1 MTNGARGGG
10 IGCLKVAGY
19 GCVGLL
25 LLGVVAGVGV
35 WAGWDLLRQSG
46 VGRGLRETV
55 DAVKAETAAIVELR
69 ERLLALYPAAD
80 VRPNVQ
86 IHHADGAT
94 TRTLELTVVDP
105 RFAVPADDAGR
116 LAQAREIAR
125 AAVAAHPGVRRYDRL
140 RLVVTRRTGDGG
152 VATST
157 DSYEFSLDELAAPE
171 SSPAAATP

>member
-1 MTNGARGGG
+1 MTDGARGGG
-10 IGCLKVAGY
+10 IGCLKAAGY

-55 DAVKAETAAIVELR
+55 DAVKSESAAVVQLR
-69 ERLLALYPAAD
+69 QRLLELYPAAD
-80 VRPNVQ
+80 LRPNVQ

-125 AAVAAHPGVRRYDRL
+125 AAVAVHPGVGRYDRL
-140 RLVVTRRTGDGG
+140 RLVVTRRSGDGG

-157 DSYEFSLDELAAPE
+157 DSYEFAVGELDAPE
-171 SSPAAATP
+171 PPPAASP